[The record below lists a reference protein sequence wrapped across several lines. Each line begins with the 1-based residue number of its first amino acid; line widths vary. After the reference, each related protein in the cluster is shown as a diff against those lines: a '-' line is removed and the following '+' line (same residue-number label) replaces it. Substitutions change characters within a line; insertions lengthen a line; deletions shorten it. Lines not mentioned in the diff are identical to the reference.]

1 MQAAKR
7 KTRWGRWLL
16 GIILALLLV
25 AYFIIW
31 FVVTK
36 PMIGDFV
43 DTWLEDQR
51 AMGFEIEYSDR
62 RVEGFP
68 LNFELVFDD
77 PVVTIPGG
85 NAKWEGEQ
93 LRLHSRV
100 WDFYPMLLNKWG
112 KVQAYVP
119 GKSIITE
126 RSGASADL
134 ELGSGSK
141 VEIAWT
147 SEAPQYALIN
157 VDKFQGTV
165 IERRGAPAQNLGL
178 DDFRIDVK
186 PTNSAGEPPVFQI
199 TASWDKVTLPDQVAK
214 DPDTPAMV
222 LAMANEPQEG
232 LTATI
237 RDGGVYFLGNRVAD
251 LPPGLIAGF

>member
-68 LNFELVFDD
+68 LNKM
-77 PVVTIPGG
+77 GG
-85 NAKWEGEQ
+85 RAIEIALPCLGFLSHACKQ
-93 LRLHSRV
+93 V
-100 WDFYPMLLNKWG
+100 
-112 KVQAYVP
+112 
-119 GKSIITE
+119 GKS
-126 RSGASADL
+126 ASL
-134 ELGSGSK
+134 C
-141 VEIAWT
+141 
-147 SEAPQYALIN
+147 
-157 VDKFQGTV
+157 
-165 IERRGAPAQNLGL
+165 
-178 DDFRIDVK
+178 
-186 PTNSAGEPPVFQI
+186 AG
-199 TASWDKVTLPDQVAK
+199 
-214 DPDTPAMV
+214 
-222 LAMANEPQEG
+222 QEHHH
-232 LTATI
+232 
-237 RDGGVYFLGNRVAD
+237 
-251 LPPGLIAGF
+251 